1 MVDEK
6 WKWPYGYGPRAIQP
20 RTSSCARTSVTQAYY
35 SPSAIPE
42 EASIYTLDFLV
53 PAGKGKDPH
62 RMRYKFKFPE
72 HLQSGNAYFQTSKV
86 IYHGSDWLEID
97 QVISHSYSL
106 LGSKIFTSALKPGL
120 MNEIRWDLMFSACSS
135 YYSCIEVSNPR
146 PREGHFKMSLM
157 GKWSFP

>member
-1 MVDEK
+1 MVDGMHN
-6 WKWPYGYGPRAIQP
+6 WPYGYGPRSVQP
-20 RTSSCARTSVTQAYY
+20 RTSTCARTSVTRAYY

-42 EASIYTLDFLV
+42 DTGIHTLDFLV

-62 RMRYKFKFPE
+62 RMRHKFKFPE
-72 HLQSGNAYFQTSKV
+72 HLQSSLAYFQTSKV

-97 QVISHSYSL
+97 QVISQGYSL

-120 MNEIRWDLMFSACSS
+120 MNDIRWDLMLSASS
-135 YYSCIEVSNPR
+135 SYSCIEVSNPR

-157 GKWSFP
+157 GKWSIP